1 MKLYF
6 GAIGFQTFDV
16 HSINSPSLS
25 FPRDYTDSSTGDKNH
40 HKNNWQLIT
49 LYLDSAQDVFEHK
62 NKQDLSENKLLGQF
76 LHSVG
81 NFVNKTR
88 RIRIITAALLKTRRQ
103 FFDLLPSFFF
113 PQKRKFL

>member
-1 MKLYF
+1 M
-6 GAIGFQTFDV
+6 
-16 HSINSPSLS
+16 
-25 FPRDYTDSSTGDKNH
+25 GDKNH

-81 NFVNKTR
+81 GTLRLRHAEYGF
-88 RIRIITAALLKTRRQ
+88 
-103 FFDLLPSFFF
+103 
-113 PQKRKFL
+113 